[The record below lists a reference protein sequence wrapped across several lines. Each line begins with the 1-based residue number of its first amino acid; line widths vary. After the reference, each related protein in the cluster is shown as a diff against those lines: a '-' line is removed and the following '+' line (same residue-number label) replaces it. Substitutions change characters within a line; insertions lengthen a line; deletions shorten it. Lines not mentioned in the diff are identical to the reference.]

1 MRARL
6 LELGRLLLLGAVVAA
21 LGWASARHAWQ
32 WDYSHGQRAS
42 LSEASRAA
50 LAALDGPVEITSY
63 AREAGDLRGR
73 IAAFVARYQR
83 AKPDLALRFV
93 DPDADPEA
101 MRARGITLD
110 GELEIRHGGR
120 TQRLARLDERE
131 FTQALKRL
139 AREDAGRV
147 SFVVGHGERRSDGEA
162 NHDLARFAAA
172 LADDGLSVER
182 LNLATAGAVPDN
194 AGLVVIASPQVAFAE
209 AEVAALVDWIGRG
222 GALLWFTEPGAG
234 DGLDALARA
243 LGIARLAGRVVD
255 AAGQG
260 LGLDDPSFV
269 AITDYPEH
277 PALRGLDLTT
287 LFPQAVAF
295 ARLANAP
302 FAATP
307 LIVTSARSWTE
318 TGPIEGAVAWDEAAG
333 EFPGPLDLALALTRL
348 SPGPGRDEQRVVVV
362 GDGDFLSNRF
372 LGNGG
377 NRSLGTRLV
386 HWLLGDEALGAIG
399 EVEAADRRLELS
411 PQALGAIGVALLVVL
426 PLALAGT
433 GAILVWR
440 RRRGGRPGRSAE
452 RADA

>member
-1 MRARL
+1 MRRRFFEIARL
-6 LELGRLLLLGAVVAA
+6 VLLAVAVAA
-21 LGWASARHAWQ
+21 LGWASMRHVWQ
-32 WDYSHGQRAS
+32 WDLSYGQRAS
-42 LSEASRAA
+42 LTPASVAA
-50 LAALDGPVEITSY
+50 LAALEGPVEVTSW
-63 AREAGDLRGR
+63 ARASGDLRGR

-83 AKPDLALRFV
+83 VRPDLTLQFV

-110 GELEIRHGGR
+110 GEIELRHAGR

-139 AREDAGRV
+139 ARVDAGRV
-147 SFVVGHGERRSDGEA
+147 SFIVGHGERKSDGEA
-162 NHDLARFAAA
+162 NADLARFAAA
-172 LADDGLSVER
+172 LAEDGLSIER
-182 LNLATAGAVPDN
+182 LNLATAASIPDN
-194 AGLVVIASPQVAFAE
+194 AGLVVVASPQVPWAE
-209 AEVAALVDWIGRG
+209 AEAAALVDWIDRG
-222 GALLWFTEPGAG
+222 GALLWFSEPGVE
-234 DGLDALARA
+234 DGLDTVARA

-269 AITDYPEH
+269 AIPDYPDH

-307 LIVTSARSWTE
+307 LLVTSARSWTE
-318 TGPIEGAVAWDEAAG
+318 TGSIEGEVAWDEEAG

-348 SPGPGRDEQRVVVV
+348 SPGPVRDEQRVVVI

-377 NRSLGTRLV
+377 NRVLGTRLV
-386 HWLLGDEALGAIG
+386 HWLLGDEALGSIG
-399 EVEAADRRLELS
+399 EVEAPDRRIEYS
-411 PQALGAIGVALLVVL
+411 PHTLGMIGVALMVVL
-426 PLALAGT
+426 PLGLVLAG
-433 GAILVWR
+433 ALVVWR
-440 RRRGGRPGRSAE
+440 RRRGGRSRPTAE
-452 RADA
+452 KRDA

>member
-32 WDYSHGQRAS
+32 WDLSHGQRAS
-42 LSEASRAA
+42 LTEASRGA

-110 GELEIRHGGR
+110 GELEIRHDGR

-222 GALLWFTEPGAG
+222 GALLWLTEPGAE

-269 AITDYPEH
+269 AVTDYPDH

-348 SPGPGRDEQRVVVV
+348 SPGPVRDEQRVVVV

-377 NRSLGTRLV
+377 NRALGTRLV

-399 EVEAADRRLELS
+399 EVEAPDRRLELS

>member
-6 LELGRLLLLGAVVAA
+6 RELARLLLFGAIVAG

-32 WDYSHGQRAS
+32 WDLSQGQRAS
-42 LSEASRAA
+42 LTAASRAA
-50 LAALDGPVEITSY
+50 LAALDGPVEVTSY
-63 AREAGDLRGR
+63 ARASGDLRGR

-83 AKPDLALRFV
+83 AKADLTLSFV

-110 GELEIRHGGR
+110 GELELRFAGR
-120 TQRLARLDERE
+120 SQRLARLDERE
-131 FTQALKRL
+131 FTQSLKRL

-147 SFVVGHGERRSDGEA
+147 SFIVGHGERRSDGDA
-162 NHDLARFAAA
+162 NHDFGRFAAA
-172 LADDGLSVER
+172 LADDGVSIER
-182 LNLATAGAVPDN
+182 LNLATTGAVPDN

-209 AEVAALVDWIGRG
+209 AEVTAVVDWIDRG
-222 GALLWFTEPGAG
+222 GALLWFTEPGAD
-234 DGLDALARA
+234 DGLDPLARA
-243 LGIARLAGRVVD
+243 LGLARLAGRVVD
-255 AAGQG
+255 ATGQG

-269 AITDYPEH
+269 VISDYPDH

-295 ARLANAP
+295 ARIANAP

-307 LIVTSARSWTE
+307 LLMSSARSWTE
-318 TGPIEGAVAWDEAAG
+318 IGPIEGAIAWDEAAG
-333 EFPGPLDLALALTRL
+333 EFPGPLDLGIALTRL
-348 SPGPGRDEQRVVVV
+348 SPGPVRDEQRVVVI

-377 NRSLGTRLV
+377 NRVLGTRLV
-386 HWLLGDEALGAIG
+386 HWLLGDEALGAVG
-399 EVEAADRRLELS
+399 EVEAPDRRLDFS
-411 PQALGAIGVALLVVL
+411 PRTLGAIGVALLVAL

-433 GAILVWR
+433 GAVVVWR
-440 RRRGGRPGRSAE
+440 RRRGRGRPAWVGPR
-452 RADA
+452 DA

>member
-6 LELGRLLLLGAVVAA
+6 VELGRLLLLATLVAV

-32 WDYSHGQRAS
+32 WDLSHGQRAS
-42 LSEASRAA
+42 LTDASRAA
-50 LAALDGPVEITSY
+50 LAALEGPVEVTSY

-83 AKPDLALRFV
+83 AKPDLSLRFV
-93 DPDADPEA
+93 DPDADPET

-110 GELEIRHGGR
+110 GEIEIRHR
-120 TQRLARLDERE
+120 RRSQRLARLDERE

-139 AREDAGRV
+139 AREDSGRV

-162 NHDLARFAAA
+162 NHDLGRFAAA
-172 LADDGLSVER
+172 LADDGFAIER

-209 AEVAALVDWIGRG
+209 AEVAALIDWIDRG
-222 GALLWFTEPGAG
+222 GALLWLTEPGAE
-234 DGLDALARA
+234 DGLDPLARA

-255 AAGQG
+255 ATGQG

-269 AITDYPEH
+269 AVTDYPDH

-295 ARLANAP
+295 ARFANAP

-307 LIVTSARSWTE
+307 LVQTSARSWTE
-318 TGPIEGAVAWDEAAG
+318 TGPIEGAIAWDEDAG

-348 SPGPGRDEQRVVVV
+348 SPGPVRDEQRVVVV
-362 GDGDFLSNRF
+362 GDGDVLSNRF

-377 NRSLGTRLV
+377 NRALGTRLV
-386 HWLLGDEALGAIG
+386 HWLLGDAALGAIG
-399 EVEAADRRLELS
+399 EVEAPDRRLELS
-411 PQALGAIGVALLVVL
+411 PLALGALGLVLLVVL
-426 PLALAGT
+426 PLALVGT
-433 GAILVWR
+433 GAVIVWR
-440 RRRGGRPGRSAE
+440 RRRGGRPGRRVE
-452 RADA
+452 PADA